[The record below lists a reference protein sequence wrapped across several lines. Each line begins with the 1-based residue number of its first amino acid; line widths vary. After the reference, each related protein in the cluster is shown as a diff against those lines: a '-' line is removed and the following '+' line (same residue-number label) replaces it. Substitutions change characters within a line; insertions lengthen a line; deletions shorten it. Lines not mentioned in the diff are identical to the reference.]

1 MDNDLKEKIR
11 ERTKRFEGLSLMP
24 YKCPVGEDTIGY
36 GHLIKN
42 GITQAGA
49 EVLLDEDLKAAEQSA
64 KGLPWFSKLNGPRQ
78 AVIIDMIF
86 NIGIAGLYGFKKMR
100 AAIEAG
106 DFETAAKELLDSKY
120 ARQVA
125 YRARLNAEMLRTG
138 EWQNA

>member
-1 MDNDLKEKIR
+1 MDETLKQRIR

-42 GITQAGA
+42 GITQTTAN
-49 EVLLDEDLKAAEQSA
+49 VLLDEDLKAAERSA

-78 AVIIDMIF
+78 AVIIDLIF
-86 NIGIAGLYGFKKMR
+86 NIGITRLYGFRKMR

>member
-1 MDNDLKEKIR
+1 MDETLKQRIR

-42 GITQAGA
+42 GITQATA
-49 EVLLDEDLKAAEQSA
+49 DVLLDEDLKAAERSA
-64 KGLPWFSKLNGPRQ
+64 KGLGWFAKLNGPRQ
-78 AVIIDMIF
+78 AVIIDLIF
-86 NIGIAGLYGFKKMR
+86 NIGITRLYGFRKMR

>member
-11 ERTKRFEGLSLMP
+11 ERTQRFEGLSLMP

-49 EVLLDEDLKAAEQSA
+49 EVLLDEDLKAAERSA
-64 KGLPWFSKLNGPRQ
+64 NGLPWFSKLNGPRQ

-100 AAIEAG
+100 AAIERG

-125 YRARLNAEMLRTG
+125 YRARQNAEMLQTG
-138 EWQNA
+138 EWKK